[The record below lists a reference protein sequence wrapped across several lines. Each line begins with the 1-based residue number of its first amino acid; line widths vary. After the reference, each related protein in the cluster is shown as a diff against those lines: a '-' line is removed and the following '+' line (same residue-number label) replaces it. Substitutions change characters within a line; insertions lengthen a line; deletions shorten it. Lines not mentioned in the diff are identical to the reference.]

1 MLYFRDDVW
10 NVDFKIK
17 IKRVTQVKE
26 YIEALQG
33 ITFEEWIKLRTAIDR
48 RFDQKIGEFKKGLKL
63 SESKI
68 VEDIIHSQFGC
79 KLD

>member
-1 MLYFRDDVW
+1 MNKTLDYLFAVETGEE
-10 NVDFKIK
+10 KGEQK
-17 IKRVTQVKE
+17 VKE

-48 RFDQKIGEFKKGLKL
+48 RFDQKIGEFKKELKL

-68 VEDIIHSQFGC
+68 VEDIIHSRFGC
-79 KLD
+79 RLD